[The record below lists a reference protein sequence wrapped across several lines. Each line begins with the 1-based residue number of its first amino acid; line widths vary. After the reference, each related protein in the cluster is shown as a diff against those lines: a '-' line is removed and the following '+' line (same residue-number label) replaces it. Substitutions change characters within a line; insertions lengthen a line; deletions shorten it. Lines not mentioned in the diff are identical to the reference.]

1 LECCFTWH
9 CRPGRDDAKAADALY
24 WATRLEPTWA
34 DAYYARRIA
43 MHLGDPQR
51 LRRYWLGDQGTIE
64 SGDIRRIDSLYYRA
78 RTIDPFVSQ
87 RLERRLFEAVADEI
101 AKEHAGDPAQVRVI
115 VEQEMNSWP
124 GANRAWHAYIDGR
137 SIEAVQLYAD
147 AIKADRNNR
156 SARLATHH
164 SARSASPGS
173 TSVARRDCRLERVS
187 GGSDRQFMESPCPMA
202 TPMKSIQDGPRY
214 SPTVRHRTNTGRAES
229 NAFGDV
235 CI

>member
-1 LECCFTWH
+1 MNGLECCFTWH

-124 GANRAWHAYIDGR
+124 GRTAPGTPTSTVDPLKQFDSTPTRSGR
-137 SIEAVQLYAD
+137 IVTIEA
-147 AIKADRNNR
+147 
-156 SARLATHH
+156 
-164 SARSASPGS
+164 
-173 TSVARRDCRLERVS
+173 RD
-187 GGSDRQFMESPCPMA
+187 
-202 TPMKSIQDGPRY
+202 
-214 SPTVRHRTNTGRAES
+214 
-229 NAFGDV
+229 
-235 CI
+235 